1 MLRAV
6 LDDALDIGSDR
17 EIALDREY
25 LATAVADGFG
35 QVFGDLNCNAARR
48 GISARQ
54 CKCRPDAGRSAGDQH
69 RLAGEVAKVGV
80 TRVGVTGAAEVTG
93 VEVTGA
99 VVVAGIPP
107 GSSCSS

>member
-54 CKCRPDAGRSAGDQH
+54 CKCRPDAGRGDQH
-69 RLAGEVAKVGV
+69 RLAGAVAKVGV
-80 TRVGVTGAAEVTG
+80 TRAEVTG

>member
-1 MLRAV
+1 MQRDAAFLRGV
-6 LDDALDIGSDR
+6 G
-17 EIALDREY
+17 
-25 LATAVADGFG
+25 
-35 QVFGDLNCNAARR
+35 
-48 GISARQ
+48 Q

-80 TRVGVTGAAEVTG
+80 TRAEVTGAEVTG

-107 GSSCSS
+107 GSSCQGLAVLMFKSVEVQGRK

>member
-1 MLRAV
+1 MQRDAAFLRGV
-6 LDDALDIGSDR
+6 G
-17 EIALDREY
+17 
-25 LATAVADGFG
+25 
-35 QVFGDLNCNAARR
+35 
-48 GISARQ
+48 Q

-80 TRVGVTGAAEVTG
+80 TRAEVTG

-107 GSSCSS
+107 GLSCSS